1 MYGRF
6 MNRPYC
12 VAEKISCLHIIHMR
26 RCKTKFQCRVTFRL
40 AGTKIFC
47 EHPLRGLPAYPF
59 SAPCIWANSEFLEAP
74 FITILSSRHNVSAY
88 FLVRM
93 GRLELPRSCEHKH
106 LNIARL
112 PIPPQPQYRRK
123 TISGSPWTSIRPQG
137 QPRARLGEDWWVPE
151 QLFPSSS
158 VAAG

>member
-74 FITILSSRHNVSAY
+74 LIILFVAPSGYFAASPECRSSRMRGGAMLLQKSSRH
-88 FLVRM
+88 
-93 GRLELPRSCEHKH
+93 
-106 LNIARL
+106 
-112 PIPPQPQYRRK
+112 QP
-123 TISGSPWTSIRPQG
+123 TF
-137 QPRARLGEDWWVPE
+137 AA
-151 QLFPSSS
+151 FPLHF
-158 VAAG
+158 APCRD